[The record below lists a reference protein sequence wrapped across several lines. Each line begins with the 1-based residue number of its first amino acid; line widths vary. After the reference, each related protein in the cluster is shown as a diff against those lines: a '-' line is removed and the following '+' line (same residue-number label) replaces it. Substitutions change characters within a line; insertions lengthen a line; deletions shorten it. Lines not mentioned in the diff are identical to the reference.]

1 MKHKKSYLV
10 INSNCF
16 VLQERDFVLGQ
27 LKKKAAMA
35 SETLNS
41 LDGIT
46 CNSIQGAMYA
56 FPQIY
61 LPENAIKAAKV

>member
-1 MKHKKSYLV
+1 
-10 INSNCF
+10 
-16 VLQERDFVLGQ
+16 
-27 LKKKAAMA
+27 MA

-46 CNSIQGAMYA
+46 CNHIQGAMYA

-61 LPENAIKAAKV
+61 LPDKAIKAAQVF